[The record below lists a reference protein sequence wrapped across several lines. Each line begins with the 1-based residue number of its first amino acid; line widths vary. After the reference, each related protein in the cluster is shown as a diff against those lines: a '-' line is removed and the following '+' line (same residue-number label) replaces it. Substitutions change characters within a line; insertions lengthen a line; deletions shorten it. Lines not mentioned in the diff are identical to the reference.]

1 MTNEQKSGT
10 GVERILVGLDAEGLA
25 DEAVL
30 AGIELSRRLQAKL
43 ELVHAVGTRTLDWEI
58 VEDPRSAA
66 SNAGV
71 LTTAWRAMEAH
82 VRGILERRGCDG
94 SQAAELIRVLPGSP
108 AKVLLERAR
117 DLDADLIVLGAHKK
131 RGVIDFG
138 STIRAVLARA
148 PKAVWVQPRPWQGIR
163 SVLVPVDLS
172 DESLLALSQAC
183 ALARAFDA
191 GVRAVHCFQGPT
203 YVVSAWPE
211 YPDFAGAAY
220 SYEEVRA
227 ATRAAFDQALAA
239 FDWQGSAHEAEF
251 VDGDAVERILELSRG
266 ADLIAMGT
274 HGRTGLSSV
283 LLGNVAYAVLRR
295 SEKPVLALR
304 HPERS
309 FLT

>member
-1 MTNEQKSGT
+1 MATAEKAVKR
-10 GVERILVGLDAEGLA
+10 VERILVGVDAEGLA
-25 DEAVL
+25 DDAVH
-30 AGIELSRRLQAKL
+30 AAIELSTRLQAKL
-43 ELVHAVGTRTLDWEI
+43 ELVHAVGTRTLEWEI

-82 VRGILERRGCDG
+82 VRGVLERRGCDG
-94 SQAAELIRVLPGSP
+94 ARAADLIRVLPGSP
-108 AKVLLERAR
+108 AKVLLDRAA
-117 DLDADLIVLGAHKK
+117 DLDADLIVLGAHKR
-131 RGVIDFG
+131 RGMVDFG
-138 STIRAVLARA
+138 STVRAVIARA
-148 PKAVWVQPRPWQGIR
+148 PSAIWIQPGPWHGVR
-163 SVLVPVDLS
+163 RVLVPVDLS

-183 ALARAFDA
+183 ALANAFDA
-191 GVRAVHCFQGPT
+191 SVRAVHCFQGPA

-211 YPDFAGAAY
+211 YPDFAGSAY

-227 ATRAAFDQALAA
+227 ASKQAFESAMSA
-239 FDWQGSAHEAEF
+239 FDWQHAPHEVDF
-251 VDGDAVERILELSRG
+251 VDGDPVDRILELSRD

-283 LLGNVAYAVLRR
+283 LLGNVAYSVLKR
-295 SEKPVLALR
+295 SDKPVLVLR